1 MGITRAS
8 GSVPSPIPHP
18 PSLQPVGLLGG
29 TFDPVH
35 FGPLRMAAELAEALG
50 LSRVRVIPA
59 GSPPHRGPPSVAP
72 EARRDMAALAI
83 AGNPRFIL
91 DERELR
97 RPGPCYMVDTLAE
110 LRRELG
116 EAVPLALFLGADAF
130 MGLTTWHQWQRLF
143 DLAHLAVAHRPGYDP
158 AALDDAIPQALRS
171 ELSRHRTEQAGDLCK
186 TASGRIYFS
195 PITQLDISASGIR
208 TLVKAGGSIRYLV
221 PDAVLDYI
229 SNHRLYR

>member
-1 MGITRAS
+1 MM
-8 GSVPSPIPHP
+8 
-18 PSLQPVGLLGG
+18 PVGLLGG

-35 FGPLRMAAELAEALG
+35 FGHLRMAEELAEALG
-50 LSRVRVIPA
+50 LSQVRVIPA
-59 GSPPHRGPPSVAP
+59 GNPPHRGPPSVAP

-83 AGNPRFIL
+83 AGNPRFSL

-116 EAVPLALFLGADAF
+116 EAFPLVLFLGADAF
-130 MGLTTWHQWQRLF
+130 LGLTTWHQWRRLF

-158 AALDDAIPQALRS
+158 TALDDAIPQVLLS
-171 ELSRHRTEQAGDLCK
+171 ELSRRRAEQAGDLCK

-195 PITQLDISASGIR
+195 SITQLDISASRIR
-208 TLVKAGGSIRYLV
+208 ALVKAGGSIRYLV

-229 SNHRLYR
+229 STHRLYR